1 MDRQEFRERLEALD
15 AGDRAGLIRAVRQRV
30 EALSARHA
38 DIQTQISE
46 RDETRQELQD
56 RLAEVEAEIVRQAD
70 ASVEQSVD
78 TIDDVED
85 LPEDAGVEFDPE
97 LVAEVEAVRSDAREN
112 YRSTAEEGSDLQS
125 ELNRNTEELEL
136 YGEVLAELEEAS
148 LEPGAA
154 RDRLLESLED

>member
-15 AGDRAGLIRAVRQRV
+15 GGDRAGLIQAVRQRV

-78 TIDDVED
+78 SIDDVED

-97 LVAEVEAVRSDAREN
+97 LVAEVEDVRTAARAN

-136 YGEVLAELEEAS
+136 YGEVLAELEEES
-148 LEPGAA
+148 LDPAAA
-154 RDRLLESLED
+154 RDRLLESLAE